1 MNADSLHVVLDL
13 DDVVL
18 DFEGGAIEAV
28 NRDFDADFDI
38 RKKTGYDLDKYL
50 NPIIG
55 GDWWE
60 WLENHAWLWGEKFK
74 PVPGALG
81 GIEKLRAAGHWIE
94 IVTAKPE
101 WAEDQVWVWFAK
113 YKPRVHQVTFA
124 PMQEISK
131 ADLSP
136 EGDVLVD
143 DKWENCLEWAATGRL
158 AILFTRPGNTQYGR
172 WESLPDHI
180 VRANNWA
187 SVLRTIE
194 LEAEDVL

>member
-1 MNADSLHVVLDL
+1 VNEDGLHVVLDL

-18 DFEGGAIEAV
+18 QFTGGVVEAV
-28 NRDFDADFDI
+28 NRDFDVEIDMRSFTDYSLGPFLDI
-38 RKKTGYDLDKYL
+38 H
-50 NPIIG
+50 IG
-55 GDWWE
+55 KDWWE
-60 WLENHAWLWGEKFK
+60 WLEDHAQIWGEKFK

-81 GIEKLRAAGHWIE
+81 GIEKLRAAGHWLE

-101 WAEDQVWVWFAK
+101 WAEDQVWIWLAK
-113 YKPRVHQVTFA
+113 YKPRVHQVTIA
-124 PMQEISK
+124 PMQDASK

-136 EGDVLVD
+136 DGDVLVD
-143 DKWENCLEWAATGRL
+143 DKWENCLEWAETGRL
-158 AILFTRPGNTQYGR
+158 AILFTQPFNTHIGR
-172 WESLPDHI
+172 YQTLPDHI

>member
-1 MNADSLHVVLDL
+1 VNDNGLHVVLDL

-18 DFEGGAIEAV
+18 DFEGGVIEAT

-38 RKKTGYDLDKYL
+38 RGKTQYHLDTYL
-50 NPIIG
+50 NPTIG
-55 GDWWE
+55 RDWWE
-60 WLENHAWLWGEKFK
+60 WLKDHAWLWGEKFT

-101 WAEDQVWVWFAK
+101 WAEDQVWIWLSR
-113 YKPRVHQVTFA
+113 YKPRVHQVTIS
-124 PMQEISK
+124 PMQDVSK

-136 EGDVLVD
+136 DGDVLVD
-143 DKWENCLEWAATGRL
+143 DKWENCLEWAETGRL
-158 AILFTRPGNTQYGR
+158 AILFTRPGNAHIARYQP
-172 WESLPDHI
+172 LPDHI